1 MAPVKI
7 LGLTLYEEAK
17 TVHWSLEEKTP
28 NEFSPPQPN
37 CSVRVALGYLATLL
51 PSGLVPVAGWQRP
64 IVTELRSLC
73 GRQAGA
79 EGWEVPV
86 YDRIVKGL
94 ALIDAKLQTVG
105 NPMRGVWEISG
116 LICNLYVDAANNFLG
131 YVLKSEMDTV
141 IADGCKHGI
150 FKLFKSW
157 IKISSKYW
165 HT

>member
-1 MAPVKI
+1 

-17 TVHWSLEEKTP
+17 TVHWSREEKTP